1 MDNNR
6 AMREFL
12 KERIN
17 KDIVMKYIFVQ
28 TMEGQC
34 TGEELREKYG
44 IDIEDIRQKYEELEE
59 AERERVEN
67 SIRKQ
72 IKAGEVDLS
81 REAVSWQNQ
90 TMRMASTKEA
100 NGLNQ
105 GKREG
110 R

>member
-1 MDNNR
+1 MDNNQ

-12 KERIN
+12 KEKIN
-17 KDIVMKYIFVQ
+17 KDIVMKYIFAQ
-28 TMEGQC
+28 TMKGQC
-34 TGEELREKYG
+34 TGEELKEKYG
-44 IDIEDIRQKYEELEE
+44 IDIEDIIQKYEEIEEE
-59 AERERVEN
+59 ARVRLEN

-72 IKAGEVDLS
+72 VEVGELNLN

-90 TMRMASTKEA
+90 TKRMASTKET

-105 GKREG
+105 GKGEG